1 MRFADSWRAPPISE
15 PSDVPAKRVPRIGI
29 VIHDFALGGT
39 ERIAVRLAAAWVDL
53 GAEVEVF
60 CGSERGPIREL
71 LDPRVTVAVATR
83 PISRG
88 LRSVPKLAAAAARH
102 YARHRVDGLF
112 VPGNYHWPVVAA
124 IAGLTAETR
133 PRIIAQISSALE
145 KDQRG
150 AVRQRLF
157 ERRMRGELAGADV
170 VVALA
175 GETADVARR
184 ILSRPVETI
193 ALPVLADVDD
203 GPRSVPLGPP
213 TILAAGRFVAQKDFV
228 TLVEAFARLDHPTAT
243 LVIVGDGPQVRLVRA
258 RVKALG
264 IGDRVKLAGYA
275 PDIRPWLDQARL
287 FVLSSR
293 HEGYAA
299 VIVEAL
305 AAGRPVVTTDCTP
318 AAAELIDSP
327 EVGMVVPIG
336 DPPALAKAMRAMLDR
351 PAPDPQ
357 ALARRVDRFR
367 IGPIARAYFDLFE
380 LAGC

>member
-1 MRFADSWRAPPISE
+1 MRFASSWRAPSVSE
-15 PSDVPAKRVPRIGI
+15 PSDVTAKRVPRIGI

-53 GAEVEVF
+53 GAEVEIF
-60 CGSERGPIREL
+60 CGSDRGPIRDL
-71 LDPRVTVAVATR
+71 LDPRVTVAVAKR

-88 LRSVPKLAAAAARH
+88 LWSVSKLATAAARH
-102 YARHRVDGLF
+102 YARHHADGLF
-112 VPGNYHWPVVAA
+112 IPGNYHWPVVAA
-124 IAGLTAETR
+124 IAALPAASR

-150 AVRQRLF
+150 AVRQKLF

-175 GETADVARR
+175 GEAAHLARR
-184 ILSRPVETI
+184 ILSQPVETI
-193 ALPVLADVDD
+193 ALPVLPDVAG
-203 GPRSVPLGPP
+203 GPCPVPPDPP
-213 TILAAGRFVAQKDFV
+213 MILAAGRFVGQKDFV
-228 TLVEAFARLDHPTAT
+228 TLVEAFALLDHPTAT
-243 LVIVGDGPQVRLVRA
+243 LVIVGDGPQMQRVRA

-264 IGDRVKLAGYA
+264 IGDRVTLAGYA

-336 DPPALAKAMRAMLDR
+336 DPPALAKAMRAMLDQ

-367 IGPIARAYFDLFE
+367 IGPIARAYFDLFGF
-380 LAGC
+380 AGR